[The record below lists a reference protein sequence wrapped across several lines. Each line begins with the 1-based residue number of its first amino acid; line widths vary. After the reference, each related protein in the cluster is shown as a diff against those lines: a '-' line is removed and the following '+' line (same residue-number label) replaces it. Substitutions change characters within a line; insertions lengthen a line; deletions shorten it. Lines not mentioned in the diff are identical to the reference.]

1 MGLKEFWEKLT
12 GGDAA
17 EQEIEEIRDNPER
30 CRRRSR
36 TTRA

>member
-17 EQEIEEIRDNPER
+17 EQEIEEIRDNPDEVPQ
-30 CRRRSR
+30 RSR